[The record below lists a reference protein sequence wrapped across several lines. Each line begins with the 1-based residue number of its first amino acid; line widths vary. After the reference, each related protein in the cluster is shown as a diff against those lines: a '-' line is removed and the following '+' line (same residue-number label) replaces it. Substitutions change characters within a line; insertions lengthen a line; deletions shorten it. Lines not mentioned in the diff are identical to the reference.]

1 MAANKDGMLNSKDLH
16 NNFVDG
22 MDERGYEKMKAVL
35 KNYIKDHSKSVQKLG
50 QETFPELLDVEHPAK
65 ITESAIAELNTFR
78 NKVNINKDI

>member
-50 QETFPELLDVEHPAK
+50 KETLPELLDVELISQIENFEK
-65 ITESAIAELNTFR
+65 NNDK